1 MIDTHSHLLPSI
13 DDGSASLEES
23 LEMAREAALHGIT
36 DVICTPHLRSA
47 DDASAAHAP
56 GALGRFQTDLA
67 AAGIPLHLHLG
78 FELTFSFLAEMQ
90 GQDLTPYVMGSQGR
104 YLLVEVP
111 HSGWPAFARDLLF
124 DLRVRGFLP
133 VLAHPERN
141 DRIQHDPG
149 LLPSL
154 LALGAV
160 AQGTLPS
167 LAGHFGRSSRR
178 TLLAM
183 LSAGQIS
190 LLATDAHHYRGDTW
204 TFRQAVAL
212 RGWEMAGPV
221 LTDENPALL
230 LRGAPLLP
238 GPLLPV
244 QGGAFG
250 SLRRFFR

>member
-1 MIDTHSHLLPSI
+1 MIDTHSHLLPCI

-23 LEMAREAALHGIT
+23 LDMAREAALRGIT
-36 DVICTPHLRSA
+36 DVVCTPHLRA
-47 DDASAAHAP
+47 AEDDVAARAP
-56 GALGRFQTDLA
+56 GALAHFREDLA
-67 AAGIPLHLHLG
+67 AAGIPLRLHLG

-90 GQDLTPYVMGSQGR
+90 GEDLSPFVMGTQGR
-104 YLLVEVP
+104 YVLVEVP
-111 HSGWPAFARDLLF
+111 HAGWPAFARDLLF
-124 DLRVRGFLP
+124 DLRVRGFVP

-141 DRIQHDPG
+141 DRIQRDPS
-149 LLPSL
+149 LLVSL

-160 AQGTLPS
+160 AQGTLAS
-167 LAGHFGRSSRR
+167 LTGHFGRTSRR

-204 TFRQAVAL
+204 SFEGAGAL
-212 RGWEMAGPV
+212 KGWETAGPV

-230 LRGAPLLP
+230 LRGAPLSD
-238 GPLLPV
+238 GPRLPV

-250 SLRRFFR
+250 PLRRFFR